1 MAKLKAHLNQLDID
15 LLIQVMKMHF
25 VTQDQFT
32 AFRSEVMDNF
42 DKILKNTT
50 TTSDELVVTQSVV
63 SNHTIQIRRLEDTL
77 NITALT

>member
-15 LLIQVMKMHF
+15 LLIQAMKMYF
-25 VTQDQFT
+25 VTQ
-32 AFRSEVMDNF
+32 SEFSEFKSDMY
-42 DKILKNTT
+42 DKLDLIIKNTT